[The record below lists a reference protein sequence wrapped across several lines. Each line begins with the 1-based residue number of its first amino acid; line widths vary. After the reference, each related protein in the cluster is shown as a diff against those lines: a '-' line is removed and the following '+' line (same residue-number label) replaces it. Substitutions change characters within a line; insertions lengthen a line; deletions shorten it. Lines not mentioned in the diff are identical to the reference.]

1 MDKKLNDFIETLE
14 NDYKNFKAFEEVN
27 GLITEYTPKGHIVVY
42 YSADDLQD
50 LDSEEL
56 KEFEKALKDG
66 YYYTSGTVSLNK
78 RYDARE
84 EKTIYDEIDFP
95 ELEFEFKKIN

>member
-1 MDKKLNDFIETLE
+1 MDKILNNFIDILE
-14 NDYKNFKAFEEVN
+14 KDYKNFTAEEDKS
-27 GLITEYTPKGHIVVY
+27 EFTPKGHITVY

-56 KEFEKALKDG
+56 EEFEKALKDG

-95 ELEFEFKKIN
+95 ELEFQFKKIN

>member
-1 MDKKLNDFIETLE
+1 MKNLNYFIDILE
-14 NDYKNFKAFEEVN
+14 KDYSNFTATEHKNLFTPH
-27 GLITEYTPKGHIVVY
+27 GYITVPYTQ
-42 YSADDLQD
+42 DDLGH
-50 LDSEEL
+50 LDVDEL
-56 KEFEKALKDG
+56 EILKKALKDG

-95 ELEFEFKKIN
+95 ELEFQFKKIN